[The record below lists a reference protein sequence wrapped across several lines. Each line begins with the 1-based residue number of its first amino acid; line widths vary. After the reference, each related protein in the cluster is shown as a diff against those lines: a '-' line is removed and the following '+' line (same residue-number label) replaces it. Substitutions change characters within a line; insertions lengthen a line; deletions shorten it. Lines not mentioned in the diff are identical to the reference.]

1 MRREGTGGGGG
12 APPHIGKEK
21 QTTMAADNVQTF
33 TDGNF
38 EESVIKAGE
47 PVLVDFWAEWCG
59 PCKALAPTIDKI
71 ADDYKDKVT
80 VAKVDI
86 DANPG
91 VPAKFGIRGIPT
103 VILFKDG
110 QQVDLFVGNNPQK
123 IRDMVARVV

>member
-1 MRREGTGGGGG
+1 MASEKVVHLNDKNFDTGISKGY
-12 APPHIGKEK
+12 
-21 QTTMAADNVQTF
+21 T
-33 TDGNF
+33 
-38 EESVIKAGE
+38 
-47 PVLVDFWAEWCG
+47 LVDFWAEWCG

-86 DANPG
+86 DANPSI
-91 VPAKFGIRGIPT
+91 PAKFGIRGIPT

-123 IRDMVARVV
+123 IRDMVTRVV

>member
-1 MRREGTGGGGG
+1 MANERVVHLNEANFVTGISKGY
-12 APPHIGKEK
+12 
-21 QTTMAADNVQTF
+21 T
-33 TDGNF
+33 
-38 EESVIKAGE
+38 
-47 PVLVDFWAEWCG
+47 LVDFWAEWCG

-91 VPAKFGIRGIPT
+91 VPAKYGIRGIPT
-103 VILFKDG
+103 VMLFKDG